1 MLMIACRRRDVESRM
16 RAGSIVVAL
25 SLAVLGT
32 SSPGGASER
41 GPHGLWNRDDGRGG
55 IRIVSCGGKLCG
67 DIVWL
72 KDPNG
77 PGRVGQRVLFNM
89 EQTAQNTWSG
99 TAVNPEDGQ
108 NYAGSMTFA
117 GTRLTTQGCALGGM
131 VCRSVGLSRAR

>member
-1 MLMIACRRRDVESRM
+1 M
-16 RAGSIVVAL
+16 RLGSIAVACCMAT
-25 SLAVLGT
+25 LAGVA
-32 SSPGGASER
+32 PGSALER
-41 GPHGLWNRDDGRGG
+41 GPQGFWNRDDGRGG
-55 IRIVSCGGKLCG
+55 IKIVGCGGKLCG